1 MKNFMKLYFLK
12 SLLLLLACTQKRVTR
27 IGVEVIEKKAL
38 VGEINQMDTIKVSLS
53 STGSLISGMP
63 FTPIEKASLT
73 VSNDAGATINNF
85 IINSE
90 KKWKATKLPAIKAG
104 ELYEIKAVAEGEKLS
119 AVARIPLAI
128 SSKLIKIEKREKD
141 FLVDVEITNPNNDR
155 ALCIIGLLSKEFYI
169 NDIGAVINE
178 KKYKRIPVSTA
189 DENTDN
195 VKYSEIRLPYDRIFI
210 PLEKKSTKILR
221 MYVEEFFIDS
231 YNVNY
236 FLWVKSLDS
245 KYYKYMYNYKLQ
257 EEQYAFEDNFT
268 VPLEGNITGGL
279 GVWGACY
286 KVEIPVTF

>member
-1 MKNFMKLYFLK
+1 MKNFMKLFFLK
-12 SLLLLLACTQKRVTR
+12 SLLLFSCTEKRVTR
-27 IGVEVIEKKAL
+27 IEVEVIEKKAL

-104 ELYEIKAVAEGEKLS
+104 KLYEIKAVAEGEKLS

-155 ALCIIGLLSKEFYI
+155 ALCIISLLSKEFYI

>member
-1 MKNFMKLYFLK
+1 
-12 SLLLLLACTQKRVTR
+12 
-27 IGVEVIEKKAL
+27 
-38 VGEINQMDTIKVSLS
+38 MDTIKVSLS

-104 ELYEIKAVAEGEKLS
+104 ELYEIKAVVEGEKLS

-128 SSKLIKIEKREKD
+128 SSKLIKIEKRKKD

-155 ALCIIGLLSKEFYI
+155 ALCIISLLSKEFYI

-236 FLWVKSLDS
+236 F
-245 KYYKYMYNYKLQ
+245 Y
-257 EEQYAFEDNFT
+257 
-268 VPLEGNITGGL
+268 G
-279 GVWGACY
+279 
-286 KVEIPVTF
+286 

>member
-1 MKNFMKLYFLK
+1 MKNFMKLFFLK
-12 SLLLLLACTQKRVTR
+12 SLLLFSCTEKRVTR
-27 IGVEVIEKKAL
+27 IEVEVIEKKAL

-104 ELYEIKAVAEGEKLS
+104 ELYEIKAVVEGEKLS
-119 AVARIPLAI
+119 AVARIPLPI

-155 ALCIIGLLSKEFYI
+155 ALCIISLLSKEFYI